1 MATYDPARPPRPTDA
16 GYTTNTAPA
25 PAAPPPAGPVSLEE
39 SMRKRMAAVQG
50 GQADPGNADFY
61 GYNQLTQSPGAAA
74 PPPPPPGAAPGGAPA
89 PITTAQ
95 GVTGTQATVGATAAQ
110 GAPTT
115 VAQSFQQ
122 SLINRLNPQQASA
135 DSASI
140 NPAIQANRLSE
151 QRGFDRNRNLLAE
164 RAAATGT
171 NNSGGFESQLL
182 GLAQDRAGRESA
194 FAGDAVRQEQ
204 DRLDRNQN
212 SAMGLSGSMLT
223 GQQGLSQQMDLANL
237 DATLRRAGMD
247 LQGDLGRRDLDL
259 RGELGRAG
267 LNNQL
272 LGLLMNNDQ
281 FGRSLS
287 QNATQFGASL
297 DQNGIMSL
305 LGLL

>member
-1 MATYDPARPPRPTDA
+1 MAAYDPSRPPRPTDA
-16 GYTTNTAPA
+16 GYMTQNAPA
-25 PAAPPPAGPVSLEE
+25 PAAPPSGPVSLEE
-39 SMRKRMAAVQG
+39 SMRKRMAAVQA

-212 SAMGLSGSMLT
+212 SALGLSGSMLT

-237 DATLRRAGMD
+237 DATLRRQGMD

-259 RGELGRAG
+259 RGELGRGG